1 MKKINV
7 LLAFAFVMTLSVS
20 AKAQDE
26 ITNEDLRKYALMN
39 EVIDV
44 MKAEI
49 SVLTNDL
56 IKNQEGFDGKRYK
69 ELAVAKGNE
78 AKLDELGA
86 QEFEK
91 KFMMLLY
98 EKQEERKSAI
108 KQVNQILATKM
119 LPNGGKKYK
128 AIKQALGS
136 DTDVK
141 ARYEKIKAA
150 LAATDGDA

>member
-7 LLAFAFVMTLSVS
+7 LLALICLMTISI
-20 AKAQDE
+20 AGMAQDE
-26 ITNEDLRKYALMN
+26 ITDEDLRRYALMN

-56 IKNQEGFDGKRYK
+56 IKNQEGIDGKRYV
-69 ELAVAKGNE
+69 ELSAAKGQE

-91 KFMMLLY
+91 KFMVLVY
-98 EKQEERKSAI
+98 EKQEERKEAI
-108 KQVNQILATKM
+108 KEVNQILATKM
-119 LPNGGKKYK
+119 LRDGGKTYK
-128 AIKQALGS
+128 AIKEALT
-136 DTDVK
+136 TDEAVK
-141 ARYEKIKAA
+141 SRYEKIKAA
-150 LAATDGDA
+150 LAQDDGDA